1 MDDAARWWVD
11 LNRRLPTR
19 KQTWPHLK
27 RALLRRYGEQLDKSA
42 AEWRVKSLVMM
53 PGETYADFAAGLRA
67 AARRNHVNERVFLA
81 QFYRCLD
88 KTTRQLVMQPTKPK
102 TLERAVAKATR
113 IDGPYENV
121 AQEMVNIGQQWA
133 TAPTSYLIPM
143 IGPMGHTA
151 VIPGIGAMTLPTEAG
166 STVANAVAVE
176 PDAGSVALF
185 TNPQGVWN
193 NYTGTWEQPAGR
205 VWNGKYWSESK
216 KKGFRKKSVKSS
228 TYHESK
234 KPGTKQKSRRE
245 RNESDD
251 DTAAGPPPRRK
262 LKAAARV
269 VTAKDESSYQP
280 TTTAGARSEKKC
292 GPQSGVARCFKGIG
306 LMRVQGTRRATRAES
321 GGISPVTS
329 PTLKRGHV
337 TTLKRRSGE
346 HEPIGDQQRSVEERR
361 VRRSREMVQALREVD
376 DRERSG
382 RRDCERVAN
391 DERRARVRLNNQSY
405 EDTHVPH
412 GSERVVKYV
421 CADDGL
427 PTAMMEV
434 EGNRRA
440 VKFDSC
446 ARYSVVGTG
455 WMQYG
460 ERLNKPPPVDYVEG
474 IGGITLVVIGIW
486 EFELKTTFNDVINVK
501 ACVVKGCKEEFL
513 LGVDFMQEHGATIDF
528 KKHKVR
534 YRRDGHTVVIPFRTR
549 DEGHGTGTAAVRMA
563 YTTRLEGRT
572 VTPVEV
578 AVSVVDGERGIFAPG
593 LYKGAVMLATTVTT
607 AKDGYALVPAINAS
621 VESVKL
627 PSKRELGTW
636 IPLSDDMTVL
646 EMKGQLRSERVHEW
660 LDSLGDTT
668 TPIGE

>member
-1 MDDAARWWVD
+1 
-11 LNRRLPTR
+11 
-19 KQTWPHLK
+19 
-27 RALLRRYGEQLDKSA
+27 
-42 AEWRVKSLVMM
+42 
-53 PGETYADFAAGLRA
+53 
-67 AARRNHVNERVFLA
+67 
-81 QFYRCLD
+81 
-88 KTTRQLVMQPTKPK
+88 
-102 TLERAVAKATR
+102 
-113 IDGPYENV
+113 
-121 AQEMVNIGQQWA
+121 
-133 TAPTSYLIPM
+133 
-143 IGPMGHTA
+143 MGHTA

-292 GPQSGVARCFKGIG
+292 GPQSGVALTTASEEVQSAVAVSDAMVTTGSSVTTEMTKGCG
-306 LMRVQGTRRATRAES
+306 AVELMVRRMNEDAAARDEDRASIFVATVRPAVTAVEYSGTKNLGTSNES
-321 GGISPVTS
+321 GGNGQVHDDCNEKVMIEEGAAPGEAPSTVKTVKMVESVNAVGALKMTTVECDVVGVVKATTAPGFCDDDELESATTSCSCDTVTS
-329 PTLKRGHV
+329 MRYEPWLDCELVIILVNDVPNLHNEQRMLPDEGLDTKSSRRARREARKAGERQMKILAV
-337 TTLKRRSGE
+337 VKRRS
-346 HEPIGDQQRSVEERR
+346 
-361 VRRSREMVQALREVD
+361 
-376 DRERSG
+376 
-382 RRDCERVAN
+382 
-391 DERRARVRLNNQSY
+391 
-405 EDTHVPH
+405 
-412 GSERVVKYV
+412 
-421 CADDGL
+421 
-427 PTAMMEV
+427 
-434 EGNRRA
+434 
-440 VKFDSC
+440 
-446 ARYSVVGTG
+446 
-455 WMQYG
+455 
-460 ERLNKPPPVDYVEG
+460 
-474 IGGITLVVIGIW
+474 
-486 EFELKTTFNDVINVK
+486 
-501 ACVVKGCKEEFL
+501 
-513 LGVDFMQEHGATIDF
+513 VDFMQEHGATIDF